1 MSEILEAV
9 YNKVDLNGVIVVDEK
24 LPEGMNMEVFLQANE
39 AGLKA
44 SVEILKEKAIKV
56 KESLGGIIPPDW
68 KIQLGK

>member
-1 MSEILEAV
+1 
-9 YNKVDLNGVIVVDEK
+9 
-24 LPEGMNMEVFLQANE
+24 MEVFLQANE